1 MNIYKLIFMIL
12 LNSLPLRIWA
22 GGVVS
27 RANNVEDI
35 RAEIHATYKEFHKI
49 ARHGNDNGY
58 DLAAFFADNPPLD
71 LNYPTARGDTPLMG
85 AVEHNKLLNARL
97 LLQNHADVNLA
108 NDRLDTPLIEAIK
121 HNNLEMVTELLKY
134 RPNLNAQ
141 NKEGKTALMLAA
153 KNDHDAIV
161 GLLLKAGADSAL
173 KDLQGK
179 SALDYARGKSK
190 TILENYQ
197 RKLENIYRKH
207 FQEVYEDQG
216 VNVPAEIEN
225 LMVSYSLPASTP
237 EKMAKK

>member
-12 LNSLPLRIWA
+12 LNNLPLRIWA

-27 RANNVEDI
+27 RANGVEDI
-35 RAEIHATYKEFHKI
+35 RAEIRATYKEFHKI
-49 ARHGNDNGY
+49 ARHGSDGY
-58 DLAAFFADNPPLD
+58 DLVSFLTESGPLD
-71 LNYPTARGDTPLMG
+71 LNYPTVRGDTPLMG
-85 AVEHNKLLNARL
+85 AVEHNKLLNARVL
-97 LLQNHADVNLA
+97 LKNHADVNLA

-121 HNNLEMVTELLKY
+121 RNNLEMVTELLLY

-141 NKEGKTALMLAA
+141 NEEGKTALMLAA
-153 KNDHDAIV
+153 ENDHDGIV
-161 GLLLKAGADSAL
+161 GLLLEAGADIAL

-207 FQEVYEDQG
+207 FQEVYEKQG

-225 LMVSYSLPASTP
+225 LMVSYSLP
-237 EKMAKK
+237 EAKKEAS